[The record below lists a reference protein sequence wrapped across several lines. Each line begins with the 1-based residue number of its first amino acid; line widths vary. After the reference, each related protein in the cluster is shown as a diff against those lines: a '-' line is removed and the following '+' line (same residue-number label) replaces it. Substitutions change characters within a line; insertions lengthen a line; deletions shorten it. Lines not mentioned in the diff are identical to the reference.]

1 MQMHIK
7 TLVFA
12 LLLAA
17 ANATAWAHH
26 GWSSYD
32 AEKSIK
38 IEAQVTDVQY
48 RNPHAELDVLHEG
61 STWDV
66 ILAPIA
72 RMESRGLSREDLAVG
87 KTITIEGYPR
97 RDGTHEIRAERIS
110 VDGKTIELR

>member
-1 MQMHIK
+1 MQIK
-7 TLVFA
+7 ARVLA
-12 LLLAA
+12 LLLGAA
-17 ANATAWAHH
+17 SATAWAHH

-32 AEKSIK
+32 AEKPIK
-38 IEAQVTDVQY
+38 IEAQVTSVQY
-48 RNPHAELDVLHEG
+48 RNPHAELDIIHEG

-66 ILAPIA
+66 ILAPVA
-72 RMESRGLSREDLAVG
+72 RMESRGLSQQDLAVG